1 MPFMSFAIV
10 GSYMNKT
17 IMQKITPPLLLFDNN
32 SGG

>member
-1 MPFMSFAIV
+1 MSFAIV

-17 IMQKITPPLLLFDNN
+17 IMQKITPHLLFDNN